1 MGIYTRD
8 QIQYANMLQNAL
20 QNRARAI
27 EREGDNLRGRGQ
39 MWGSA
44 LNTAGNTIKDAAFSI
59 ASYQHGDQEAQ
70 KQRDFQAEQAAL
82 RAKEAMER
90 QAAQE
95 KFQSTENALN
105 RQNTLDIALLNKQR
119 ADQAALINPSKAQ
132 LDADLAQDEYDAAV
146 KRVDMSKPETIL
158 AAKKAARKLNYAN
171 SLLPYFDK
179 EVFVPVQTDF
189 EQDSPEVAKT
199 KRVDSAVAVLN
210 GKLKKNKYLNS
221 DETEVNAAMDVL
233 RSEAPDLAEG
243 YEASFSNKGPTKEKK
258 DAAFNAQLG
267 SAIEN
272 KNKSQLPA
280 GYSVRSFGGQP
291 FLAKKDKNGNWVKAM
306 FNGSYVIW

>member
-44 LNTAGNTIKDAAFSI
+44 LNTAGNTVKDALFSI

-70 KQRDFQAEQAAL
+70 KQRDFTAEQAAL
-82 RAKEAMER
+82 RAKEALER
-90 QAAQE
+90 QNAQMD
-95 KFQSTENALN
+95 FQSAENALN
-105 RQNTLDIALLNKQR
+105 RKNTMDIALLNKQR
-119 ADQAALINPSKAQ
+119 ADQAAMINPSKAQ
-132 LDADLAQDEYDAAV
+132 LDAEIAQAEYDDAV
-146 KRVDMSKPETIL
+146 KRVDMSKPETIT
-158 AAKKAARKLNYAN
+158 AAKKAALKLNYAN

-179 EVFVPVQTDF
+179 EVFQPVQTDF

-199 KRVDSAVAVLN
+199 KRVDSAVALLN
-210 GKLKKNKYLNS
+210 GKLKKNKYLNA
-221 DETEVNAAMDVL
+221 DETEVNSAMDVL
-233 RSEAPDLAEG
+233 RAEAPDLAEG

-258 DAAFNAQLG
+258 EAAFNAQLG

>member
-1 MGIYTRD
+1 MGIYARD

-44 LNTAGNTIKDAAFSI
+44 LNTAGNTVKDALFSI
-59 ASYQHGDQEAQ
+59 ASYKHGDEQAQ
-70 KQRDFQAEQAAL
+70 KQRDFTAEQAAL

-90 QAAQE
+90 QSATQA
-95 KFQSTENALN
+95 FQAEQNELN
-105 RQNTLDIALLNKQR
+105 RQNTLDIALLNKQKS
-119 ADQAALINPSKAQ
+119 DQASLINPSKAQ

-171 SLLPYFDK
+171 SLLPYYDK
-179 EVFVPVQTDF
+179 EVFPPVQTDF

-199 KRVDSAVAVLN
+199 KRVDSAVALLN
-210 GKLKKNKYLNS
+210 AKLKKNKYLNA
-221 DETEVNAAMDVL
+221 DETEVNSAMDVL
-233 RSEAPDLAEG
+233 REDAPDLAEG

-258 DAAFNAQLG
+258 EASFNAKLG
-267 SAIEN
+267 SAIE
-272 KNKSQLPA
+272 KRDKSQLPT

-291 FLAKKDKNGNWVKAM
+291 FLATKDKNGKWVKAL

>member
-27 EREGDNLRGRGQ
+27 EREGDYLFKKGQAYGNALGEIGRQGLQ
-39 MWGSA
+39 
-44 LNTAGNTIKDAAFSI
+44 I
-59 ASYQHGDQEAQ
+59 ANIYANSNANAINQEAQ
-70 KQRDFQAEQAAL
+70 QDFQAEQAAL

-95 KFQSTENALN
+95 QFQSAENALN
-105 RQNTLDIALLNKQR
+105 RQNTLDIALLNKQKS
-119 ADQAALINPSKAQ
+119 DQASLINPSKAQ
-132 LDADLAQDEYDAAV
+132 LDADIAQDEYDAAV

-171 SLLPYFDK
+171 SLLPYYDK
-179 EVFVPVQTDF
+179 EVFPPVQTDF

-199 KRVDSAVAVLN
+199 KRVDSAVALLN
-210 GKLKKNKYLNS
+210 GKLKKNKYLNA
-221 DETEVNAAMDVL
+221 DETEVNSAMDVL
-233 RSEAPDLAEG
+233 RADAPDLAEG

-267 SAIEN
+267 SAIQN
-272 KNKSQLPA
+272 RDKSQLPT
-280 GYSVRSFGGQP
+280 GYTVRSFGGQP

>member
-1 MGIYTRD
+1 
-8 QIQYANMLQNAL
+8 
-20 QNRARAI
+20 
-27 EREGDNLRGRGQ
+27 

-44 LNTAGNTIKDAAFSI
+44 INTAGNTIKDAAFQI
-59 ASYQHGDQEAQ
+59 ASYKHGDEQAQ
-70 KQRDFQAEQAAL
+70 KQRDFTAEQAAL

-90 QAAQE
+90 QNAQMD
-95 KFQSTENALN
+95 FQSAENALN
-105 RQNTLDIALLNKQR
+105 RQNTLDIALMNKQKS
-119 ADQAALINPSKAQ
+119 DQASLINPSKAQ
-132 LDADLAQDEYDAAV
+132 LDAEIAQAEYDAAV

-158 AAKKAARKLNYAN
+158 AAKKAALKLNYAN

-179 EVFVPVQTDF
+179 EVFTPVQSDF

-210 GKLKKNKYLNS
+210 GKLKKNKYLNA
-221 DETEVNAAMDVL
+221 DETEVNSAMDVL
-233 RSEAPDLAEG
+233 RADAPDLAEG
-243 YEASFSNKGPTKEKK
+243 YEASFSNKGPTKEKQ
-258 DAAFNAQLG
+258 DAAFNAKLG